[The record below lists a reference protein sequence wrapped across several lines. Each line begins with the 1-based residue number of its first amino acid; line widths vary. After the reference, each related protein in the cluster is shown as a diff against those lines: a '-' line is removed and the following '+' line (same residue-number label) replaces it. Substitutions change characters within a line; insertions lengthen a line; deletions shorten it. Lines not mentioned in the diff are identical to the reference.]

1 MASVDESLDE
11 ARIIERALLRIKAI
25 DLAKG
30 VDEVTYRFGLAT
42 GYIAAAL
49 TCGVLSND
57 QRKRLLVLTEQTQES
72 HPRSNGSSGR
82 FD

>member
-1 MASVDESLDE
+1 MASIEESLDE

-25 DLAKG
+25 GLAKG

-49 TCGVLSND
+49 DYGTLSND
-57 QRKRLLVLTEQTQES
+57 QW
-72 HPRSNGSSGR
+72 
-82 FD
+82 